1 MDQLAPTNV
10 PVYESLADGREVWE
24 RCAERSLPVIAVR
37 SGRRGFIVRYDL
49 AHLDRELSPEAV
61 RELRGQ
67 LRRWRYGDATPETH
81 PQSQTVGLG
90 GEVGPVSG
98 DVHEATLDRARRL
111 ASRVSAVVLDRSNW
125 R

>member
-1 MDQLAPTNV
+1 MDQLAPSNV
-10 PVYESLADGREVWE
+10 PVYRSLAEGRVVWE
-24 RCAERSLPVIAVR
+24 RCAERALPVIAVR
-37 SGRRGFIVRYDL
+37 EGRRGFLVRYDL
-49 AHLDRELSPEAV
+49 GHLDRELSPEAV

-67 LRRWRYGDATPETH
+67 LRRWRRGDARPETH
-81 PQSQTVGLG
+81 PRSQTVALG

-98 DVHEATLDRARRL
+98 DIQEATLDRARRL

>member
-1 MDQLAPTNV
+1 VDQLAPSIV
-10 PVYESLADGREVWE
+10 PVYGSLAEGREIWE
-24 RCAERSLPVIAVR
+24 RCAERALPVIAVR
-37 SGRRGFIVRYDL
+37 EGRRGFIVRYDL
-49 AHLDRELSPEAV
+49 AHLDRELSSGAV

-67 LRRWRYGDATPETH
+67 LRRWRRGAARPETH
-81 PQSQTVGLG
+81 SQSQTVDLG

-98 DVHEATLDRARRL
+98 DVHEATLDHARRL

>member
-1 MDQLAPTNV
+1 MDQLAPSNV
-10 PVYESLADGREVWE
+10 PVYRSLAEGREIWE
-24 RCAERSLPVIAVR
+24 RCAERALPVIAVR
-37 SGRRGFIVRYDL
+37 EGGRGFIVRYDL
-49 AHLDRELSPEAV
+49 AHLDRELSPGAV

-67 LRRWRYGDATPETH
+67 LRRWRRGDARPETH
-81 PQSQTVGLG
+81 SQSQTVGLG

-98 DVHEATLDRARRL
+98 AVHEATLDRARRL